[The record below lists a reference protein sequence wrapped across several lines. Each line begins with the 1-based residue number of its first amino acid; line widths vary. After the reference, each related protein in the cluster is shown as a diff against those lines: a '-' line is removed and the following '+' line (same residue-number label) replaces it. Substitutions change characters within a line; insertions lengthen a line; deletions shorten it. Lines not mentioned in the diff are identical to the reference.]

1 MEKVD
6 ATSKKKSFL
15 RPRCKMAVKNIAYLG
30 LIISYTKQRGQTIY
44 KIASELQTFASLKN

>member
-15 RPRCKMAVKNIAYLG
+15 RPRCKIAVKKVIHKTN
-30 LIISYTKQRGQTIY
+30 KENRG
-44 KIASELQTFASLKN
+44 ASVKCRDNPFRLY